1 MNETKR
7 KLLEQIKNELKRLGA
22 SAGEIC
28 TELSRLEYKNLV
40 CAFDFLKQLKK
51 ENSGELYGLR

>member
-1 MNETKR
+1 MNKT
-7 KLLEQIKNELKRLGA
+7 KLLLLNQIRDELKQLGA

-28 TELSRLEYKNLV
+28 TELSKLERKNLV

-51 ENSGELYGLR
+51 ENGEQWKN